1 MAGMIFQIRSG
12 DDVFFT

>member
-1 MAGMIFQIRSG
+1 MGMIFQIRSG